1 MDPPEKDALKAD
13 SAAGPDISARCQKKT
28 ADILSPPHSV
38 VFRSL
43 DEGVVPDDLCKGK
56 ISPFSNKDQRRRLVI
71 TVRYPLLASS
81 VV

>member
-13 SAAGPDISARCQKKT
+13 SAAGPDISLS
-28 ADILSPPHSV
+28 DILSPPLSV